1 MITESLIDIRDLIKG
16 RVLYNEPM
24 KGHTS
29 FKTGG
34 PAEIW
39 IEPVDI
45 EDLRSALGL
54 AKDRNAPVLVVGGGT
69 NLLIPDEG
77 IRGMVISI
85 TSPNLKK
92 VYWGDF
98 KVAASSSVRL
108 ADLLSFLKDHS
119 LSGLEFL
126 AGVPGTVGG
135 AVACRNYIKKKR
147 ATQDLSLP
155 SAGCI
160 FKNPGAS
167 GVSAGELIDRCGLK
181 GRRVGGALISLKHAN
196 FIVNTGSATS
206 ADIMELI
213 GIARNDV
220 KKRFGIELE
229 LEIQIV

>member
-135 AVACRNYIKKKR
+135 AVAMNAGGRHYAKKEIWR
-147 ATQDLSLP
+147 S
-155 SAGCI
+155 
-160 FKNPGAS
+160 
-167 GVSAGELIDRCGLK
+167 
-181 GRRVGGALISLKHAN
+181 
-196 FIVNTGSATS
+196 
-206 ADIMELI
+206 I
-213 GIARNDV
+213 GDFV
-220 KKRFGIELE
+220 
-229 LEIQIV
+229 